1 MHTCTCTHAHAHAH
15 ALVHGI
21 HTVAAHL
28 ALLAQPLHRRAAR
41 RATQARRAVTTN
53 QAGKQAGDGRDGR
66 GVHVAGGRAAVR
78 TAELEQGRGAARSL
92 ERMAGGAC
100 AWVEARVRPQP
111 PEGGVGVCVGGGERG
126 EQPWWPVAAGPWW
139 RVSQQGV
146 PRGER
151 PPRKARKGGGREAS
165 QVPPHCD
172 PLS

>member
-1 MHTCTCTHAHAHAH
+1 MGGWAGECVHMHMAHAQ
-15 ALVHGI
+15 

-41 RATQARRAVTTN
+41 RATQARRTVTAD

-66 GVHVAGGRAAVR
+66 RLHVAGGRAAVR
-78 TAELEQGRGAARSL
+78 TAELEQGRGTARSL

-100 AWVEARVRPQP
+100 ARVEARVRPPP
-111 PEGGVGVCVGGGERG
+111 PEGGVCVGEGGLVA
-126 EQPWWPVAAGPWW
+126 VAAGPWWW
-139 RVSQQGV
+139 RVSQQGM

-151 PPRKARKGGGREAS
+151 PPRKPHKGGGRGAS

-172 PLS
+172 FPC